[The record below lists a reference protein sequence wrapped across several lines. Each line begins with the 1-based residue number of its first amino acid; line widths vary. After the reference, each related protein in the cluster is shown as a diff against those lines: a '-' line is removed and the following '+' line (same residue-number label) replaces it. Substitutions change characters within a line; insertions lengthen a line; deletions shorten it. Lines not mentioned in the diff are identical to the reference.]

1 MNSRLRF
8 SSDDIQYPACI
19 YEDENE
25 EPITNASAL
34 NFSLGEQEDQE
45 PTEREDPEDSDS
57 ENEEE
62 PSNSDPLLM
71 GIPQEILQYFDDEEF
86 ESDGDDGD
94 EGFTEDPQATPEQ
107 IRMATEK
114 EFSLKLEE
122 LLEEANWRT
131 VLGDPFHFMD
141 RAKLPMHHQYK
152 SLFFRCLRAAM
163 FIMVKEDVDDVK
175 QVLESKGESWE
186 KMMAFNFDYIAKRVR
201 RRIPPPDMLYNR
213 MRVVYDFEN

>member
-1 MNSRLRF
+1 
-8 SSDDIQYPACI
+8 
-19 YEDENE
+19 
-25 EPITNASAL
+25 
-34 NFSLGEQEDQE
+34 
-45 PTEREDPEDSDS
+45 
-57 ENEEE
+57 
-62 PSNSDPLLM
+62 
-71 GIPQEILQYFDDEEF
+71 
-86 ESDGDDGD
+86 
-94 EGFTEDPQATPEQ
+94 
-107 IRMATEK
+107 MATEK

-122 LLEEANWRT
+122 LLEEADRMSENETQSNNNTTNPDNLSNWRT